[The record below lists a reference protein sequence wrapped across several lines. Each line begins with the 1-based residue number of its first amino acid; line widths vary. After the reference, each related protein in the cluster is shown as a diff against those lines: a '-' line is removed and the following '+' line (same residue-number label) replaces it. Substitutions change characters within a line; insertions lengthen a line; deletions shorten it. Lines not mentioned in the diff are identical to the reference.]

1 MDSVIFPCGNFGG
14 KQIKITHSFLYEEEK
29 YQSK

>member
-1 MDSVIFPCGNFGG
+1 MDSVIFSMWKFGG